1 VLAHPRSNQVLT
13 SQVTKKTSKTKG
25 TRSDKYNETN
35 DMRFHLPNVFT
46 PPSGHNNEGAK
57 EVKSI
62 KCRSSPTQANA
73 KLQEAEAKF
82 VAKGL
87 VNETI
92 KSNLI
97 STRLSLVGILPEVKS
112 SRLPANRLLQVIS
125 WQFLRHPTPVRIS
138 SRWQSS
144 RSSHCNC
151 TQKRLNNS
159 KSWLETKPKVRRR
172 YLARLKTR
180 GNDNPKRVAD
190 ATGFFLSS
198 LK

>member
-1 VLAHPRSNQVLT
+1 
-13 SQVTKKTSKTKG
+13 
-25 TRSDKYNETN
+25 
-35 DMRFHLPNVFT
+35 MRFHLPNVFT
-46 PPSGHNNEGAK
+46 PPSGHKNEGAK

-62 KCRSSPTQANA
+62 KSRSSPAQANV
-73 KLQEAEAKF
+73 KQHQVQAKF
-82 VAKGL
+82 VAKGS
-87 VNETI
+87 VDETI
-92 KSNLI
+92 KYNLI
-97 STRLSLVGILPEVKS
+97 STSLSLVRTLPEFKS
-112 SRLPANRLLQVIS
+112 SRISANRLLQVIS

-172 YLARLKTR
+172 YLACLKTR
-180 GNDNPKRVAD
+180 GNDSPKRVAD

-198 LK
+198 LKQTMSQKSLKTS